1 MKKYKIPQVSAA
13 EAASKRKAMI
23 AMRKVGDIKRCGVKS
38 ESKLR
43 RIQIRYP
50 GKRIRCPHYDEVDK
64 TALKLMNKLRVDWK
78 EEEDQTLLT
87 CKLALLYLNPPVGC
101 GTSFQAIRDILHFK
115 HPMSV
120 NKTTKACQ
128 RRLMYILKFNMDTRS
143 ILNFCVEELKQN
155 ADIEKR
161 FGENFLTNLRKV
173 FRNEEEFNVAMKIHF
188 VLLVYLLDNCYKNLA
203 TNQFQFK
210 NIVLP
215 DSILEFQDQFNMSRI
230 NKFIYVEDPVGT
242 EGVQMMMVDAVIH
255 SSMCCTKDK
264 TTWNFQLFDIYK
276 NYPDELLRT
285 SIKGLRSRQVI
296 SANKSVMTKRL
307 FTSAVSGCPFHLSQT
322 YLNQIT
328 TKFSYDSFTEAF
340 GRVLDFG
347 HIVATS
353 GLYNF
358 KSFDI
363 GSTLLFADLSNR
375 GVMTVNI
382 ELPKYVMQVEK
393 STSAENISSYER
405 AMTKFRSILE
415 HFNINETEK
424 ELGDDSEEEVPDH
437 KVQGTKKRV
446 SFYECENFGSAQA
459 PVERLLKLDY
469 VYYHFFCLLSALQSN
484 ECQVMSQNFFVNE
497 EKQCSLDCILS
508 ETDPIDTCIRIAAT
522 CKDMI
527 KVLLSANKKA
537 GAVKGDNSQKNYQ
550 VKEENLQ
557 MFFKTFIEYQ
567 KSVNKSKILKIN
579 GKTSKSF
586 DKMPNMLDL
595 ANDLNLQSETQLHF
609 WIKLTDNTYKT
620 KLNKSSESELAT
632 SQSIVSVKKS
642 KKDVPQD
649 NVHRYHDLFNVNI
662 GKLAVG
668 LKNDCKKTLVEFEQV
683 QAPECLM
690 LLSKERKEEVVKKI
704 KR

>member
-1 MKKYKIPQVSAA
+1 
-13 EAASKRKAMI
+13 MI
-23 AMRKVGDIKRCGVKS
+23 AMRKTGITGSVKRLGLKS

-43 RIQIRYP
+43 RIPVNLQQ
-50 GKRIRCPHYDEVDK
+50 GKRIRLPHYDEVDK

-101 GTSFQAIRDILHFK
+101 GATFQAIRDILHFK
-115 HPMSV
+115 HATSI

-128 RRLMYILKFNMDTRS
+128 RRLVYILKYNMDTRS

-161 FGENFLTNLRKV
+161 FGENFLTNLRQAFKS
-173 FRNEEEFNVAMKIHF
+173 EQDFNVAMKIHF
-188 VLLVYLLDNCYKNLA
+188 VLLVYLLDSCYKNLA

-215 DSILEFQDQFNMSRI
+215 DSPLEFQDQFNLSRI
-230 NKFIYVEDPVGT
+230 NKFTYVDDPNST
-242 EGVQMMMVDAVIH
+242 EGVQTMMVDAVIH

-285 SIKGLRSRQVI
+285 SIKGLRARSVI

-340 GRVLDFG
+340 GRVLDMG
-347 HIVATS
+347 HVVGANYGS
-353 GLYNF
+353 YNF
-358 KSFDI
+358 KAFDI

-375 GVMTVNI
+375 EVISVSI
-382 ELPKYVMQVEK
+382 ELPKLVMQVEK
-393 STSAENISSYER
+393 NTTVENVWSYER
-405 AMTKFRSILE
+405 TKTKFHNILE
-415 HFNINETEK
+415 HYKMNDETNEK
-424 ELGDDSEEEVPDH
+424 ELEDDSEDEVSVPVKTSKKDG
-437 KVQGTKKRV
+437 VQFTE
-446 SFYECENFGSAQA
+446 YETFNYAQA
-459 PVERLLKLDY
+459 PVERLLKLDFI
-469 VYYHFFCLLSALQSN
+469 YYHFFCLLNALQTKTT
-484 ECQVMSQNFFVNE
+484 QIMSQTFAVND
-497 EKQCSLDCILS
+497 EKTCSLNCILT
-508 ETDPIDTCIRIAAT
+508 ETDPIDACIRTAAS

-527 KVLLSANKKA
+527 KTILNANRKT
-537 GAVKGDNSQKNYQ
+537 GVFKGDKSQTKNNYQ

-557 MFFKTFIEYQ
+557 TFFKTFIEHH
-567 KSVNKSKILKIN
+567 KSQNKSKMVKIC
-579 GKTSKSF
+579 GKTTCH
-586 DKMPNMLDL
+586 DRIPNMLDL

-609 WIKLTDNTYKT
+609 WIKLTDNTFKT
-620 KLNKSSESELAT
+620 KFNNRSGPSLVSEQLAT
-632 SQSIVSVKKS
+632 SQSILSDKKS
-642 KKDVPQD
+642 KKDVTQD
-649 NVHRYHDLFNVNI
+649 NVHKYHDLFNVNI
-662 GKLAVG
+662 GKLSVG
-668 LKNDCKKTLVEFEQV
+668 LKKNCKKTMIEFEQV

-690 LLSKERKEEVVKKI
+690 LLSKERKEKVVKKI